1 MTILAICQWLEDTRL
16 GSLVRETNWGYGSA
30 QMLHLLGMA
39 LFGGAVVMDDLRL
52 LGRLRRPS
60 TVELLDQLLPL
71 KWWGVA
77 VTALSGIAIFISDAT
92 RLYTNPAFLAKIALL
107 LLVVI
112 NAWIFRSRVYP
123 ELAGRDPVAAPP
135 AGAKL
140 AASVSLL
147 LWIAILS
154 ASRIIGFVAAPG

>member
-1 MTILAICQWLEDTRL
+1 MTILALCQWLEDTRL
-16 GSLVRETNWGYGSA
+16 GSLVRETNWGYGTT

-39 LFGGAVVMDDLRL
+39 LFGGAVVMDDLRM
-52 LGRLRRPS
+52 LGRVRRPAMS
-60 TVELLDQLLPL
+60 QLLDQLLPL

-92 RLYTNPAFLAKIALL
+92 RLYTNPAFLAKIVLL
-107 LLVVI
+107 LLVVL

-123 ELAGRDPVAAPP
+123 DLARRDPAAAPP
-135 AGAKL
+135 AGARL
-140 AASVSLL
+140 AASLSLL